1 MQNADLLVHLKECL
15 RREVMMSGRPF
26 SWAKVIHKAIKCP
39 GRRYLF
45 WWRLAS
51 YLYHTGGPWRKKL
64 AKRINRKITLKYG
77 TEIQLGARIGAGMT
91 VSHHYGIVINGST
104 TIGEN
109 FKIRQNTTIGIPGN
123 PEKSKGELTTIL
135 IGDNVTVGAS
145 SCIIGND
152 LTVGNNVTIG
162 AMSFINK
169 SIPDSCTVYT
179 EKRTTIVFHEKN

>member
-1 MQNADLLVHLKECL
+1 MHQADLLEHLKACL
-15 RREVMMSGRPF
+15 RREVMMSDRPF
-26 SWAKVIHKAIKCP
+26 SWLKVLHKAVKCP
-39 GRRYLF
+39 ERRYLF
-45 WWRLAS
+45 WWRIAA
-51 YLYHTGGPWRKKL
+51 YLYQTGRPYSRKL

-91 VSHHYGIVINGST
+91 ISHHYGIVINGST
-104 TIGEN
+104 RIGEN

-123 PEKSKGELTTIL
+123 PAKSRGDLTTIV

-152 LTVGNNVTIG
+152 LIIGNNVTIG

-169 SIPDSCTVYT
+169 NIPDNCTVYT
-179 EKRTTIVFHEKN
+179 EKRNTLVFTENN